1 MIARIFALISP
12 IVFAIIVVI
21 LGFITPGYDHLNYTI
36 SRLAIEKYGW
46 IQSINF
52 LQLALGIHF
61 TGVRLTEILERQAQ
75 EDSIIRIVF
84 RMCSIFLI
92 IAAFIPTD
100 PIENV
105 PLDYT
110 LLTPTGLV
118 HISVVIVFL
127 ILSPFGIIKLSQV
140 FRKEKMLAGY
150 ATLTTVAGFAA
161 LVGSIIWFAFYFMG
175 IFLEYRGI
183 FQKAIALPVLIWF
196 VLITYAAMDKKQV
209 FRP

>member
-1 MIARIFALISP
+1 MIARIFTFSSP
-12 IVFAIIVVI
+12 IVFALVAVI
-21 LGFITPGYDHLNYTI
+21 LGFVTPGYDHLNHTI

-46 IQSINF
+46 IQSLNF
-52 LQLALGIHF
+52 LQLALGIHI
-61 TGVRLTEILERQAQ
+61 TGIRLTEILRRQEQ
-75 EDSIIRIVF
+75 EDAIIRIVF

-118 HISVVIVFL
+118 HISAVIVFL
-127 ILSPFGIIKLSQV
+127 LLSPLGIVRLAQV
-140 FRKEKMLAGY
+140 FRKEKVLAGY

-161 LVGSIIWFAFYFMG
+161 LLGSIIWFAFYFMG

-183 FQKAIALPVLIWF
+183 FQKIIALPVLIWII
-196 VLITYAAMDKKQV
+196 LINYATIDKKH
-209 FRP
+209 RL